1 MPPVMVEPPPAMDV
15 HMQGISF
22 SVNKHQLVA
31 ELANILHRPPYAAFS
46 TVLGPVNFHVY
57 LFKDSRGN
65 KAHSGSGCL
74 TLLTNAALHFLREY
88 GEQPGNRPPL
98 KAFTIGGRRVK
109 FAVGK
114 SKPRQDVVDRI
125 QRFPYVDP
133 AVAQQKEQR
142 ANVLQSGLVKL
153 RTLQFGWDCR
163 DSVFSVEWEAVIDG
177 ALQVNDERREFRIEI
192 IQPTKVLYVA
202 IRFSRISYI
211 QIHSEMG
218 TNASIIFF
226 NLSEP
231 PNFESG
237 TGSGQRQRLSY
248 LPLSDHERVAPFTSL
263 AIRLVCGNQGDG
275 VRFQRLARTAGIR
288 NVYDSELHI
297 ERRGLFSAQVLD
309 EVKAHIEKLRWSVA
323 FQVQSILQKLDLD
336 AKELLELIPHI
347 RQLVYSKG
355 RSYATSFL
363 RHFSGRVRYWSVFD
377 LGITQTIQQ
386 FFIEVLKEFAKFY
399 AKAPSLTP
407 TDNNNSVF
415 QSLHVVITPTTMYLE
430 GPFPGE
436 LPIISITMQ
445 YLMLVAE
452 RSNRVIRSFDPK
464 NHDSFL
470 RVSFEDEGSLKYRF
484 DKELNC
490 VEFTRRRVGEFLI
503 DRGLIIAGRKFTFLA
518 YSQSALKEH
527 AVWFMRPFKAEDGT
541 MVTTKSIINNLGS
554 FDGLEFDPQLRY
566 CPARYAA
573 RISQAFTATD
583 STSIEVEEVFEL
595 EEISDVSGKYHF
607 TDGVGTMS
615 LELAQAI
622 WDELRASR
630 RRNRR
635 VKNHP
640 RAYQIR
646 FDGCKGMLSVDY
658 KLKGHVMCLRPSMI
672 KFSTTARSRTIDI
685 ARAFDKPGLYYLN
698 RPLIMLLEGLG
709 VPYTVF
715 KGCQDTAVREVQQST
730 ESLAAFARM
739 LEMHGLG
746 TAYRLPS
753 VLLGLNQLGIDL
765 SGNKFYRKML
775 DFAVHHVLRLLKN
788 KARIPVKGGVTVVGV
803 ADVHRFLR
811 EGEIFVCTREPDSNR
826 LKYLQGDVLISR
838 SPTIHPGDVQL
849 VRAIG
854 APPPGSCF
862 AQEPL
867 PNTVVFSV
875 LGERPLPSCCGGGD
889 LDGDVYNIIPLNAC
903 PGFRPQVTHQP
914 GDYSP
919 AQKKLVTHP
928 STMVDV
934 AEFVIEF
941 INSDALGVVAINW
954 LLIADQSKKFILD
967 PDCMKLAALHS
978 DAADYPK
985 TGRPVAINTIPKP
998 KSNLKPDWHAPE
1010 VIANMG
1016 DYYKSDRAIGK
1027 LFRAINL
1034 PDVQHAATLSQF
1046 ERRMIREGR
1055 MRPPQVDDLA
1065 ETLEGLDL
1073 DDDPM
1078 VLAIQTNVARFIET
1092 TARPPEI
1099 GEYIAQIFNR
1109 YASELQGICVAHTLS
1124 HGKTA
1129 LLSEE
1134 EAVVGTIVAKTSQ
1147 PRKRQDLIAS
1157 LREKSDILVR
1167 GVKEELLGDDDVSW
1181 DECLQR
1187 AWLSFELAIE
1197 LAGGEQKSFGAVS
1210 FIWIALGAIFDAVKE
1225 LEDEEKVSRSSGR
1238 HF

>member
-1 MPPVMVEPPPAMDV
+1 MPPAMVEPSPAMDV

-46 TVLGPVNFHVY
+46 TVSGPVNFHVY

-88 GEQPGNRPPL
+88 GEQPGNQPPL
-98 KAFTIGGRRVK
+98 KTFSIGGRRVK

-114 SKPRQDVVDRI
+114 SKPRQDVVERI

-133 AVAQQKEQR
+133 AIAQQKEQR
-142 ANVLQSGLVKL
+142 ATVLQSGLIPV

-163 DSVFSVEWEAVIDG
+163 DSVFSVEWEATAIHG
-177 ALQVNDERREFRIEI
+177 AIQVNDERREFRIAI
-192 IQPTKVLYVA
+192 TQPTEVLYVA
-202 IRFSRISYI
+202 IHFSRISYI
-211 QIHSEMG
+211 QIHAELG
-218 TNASIIFF
+218 TNASIVFF

-231 PNFESG
+231 PVFESTMDNG
-237 TGSGQRQRLSY
+237 PGRRQRLSS
-248 LPLSDHERVAPFTSL
+248 LPLLNHERVAPFTSL
-263 AIRLVCGNQGDG
+263 AIRLVCGSPGDG
-275 VRFQRLARTAGIR
+275 ARFQRLARTAGIR
-288 NVYDSELHI
+288 NVYDSDLHI

-309 EVKAHIEKLRWSVA
+309 EVRAHIGKLRWSVA
-323 FQVQSILQKLDLD
+323 FQVESLLLKRDLD
-336 AKELLELIPHI
+336 GKELLELIPNI
-347 RQLVYSKG
+347 RQLVLSKG
-355 RSYATSFL
+355 RTYATSFL
-363 RHFSGRVRYWSVFD
+363 RHFSSKVRYWSVFD
-377 LGITQTIQQ
+377 LGISQTIRQ
-386 FFIEVLKEFAKFY
+386 FFIEALKDYDKFY

-415 QSLHVVITPTTMYLE
+415 QSLHVIVTPTTMYLE
-430 GPFPGE
+430 GPF
-436 LPIISITMQ
+436 
-445 YLMLVAE
+445 VN

-464 NHDSFL
+464 NHDCFL

-484 DKELNC
+484 DKELDC
-490 VEFTRRRVGEFLI
+490 VAFTRRRVGEFLI
-503 DRGLIIAGRKFTFLA
+503 DHGLTIAGRKFTFLA

-541 MVTTKSIINNLGS
+541 MVTTKSIIDNLGS
-554 FDGLEFDPQLRY
+554 FDGLEFDPHLRH

-573 RISQAFTATD
+573 RISLAFTATD

-595 EEISDVSGKYHF
+595 DEISDASGKYHF

-672 KFSTTARSRTIDI
+672 KFSTTVRSRTIDI

-715 KGCQDTAVREVQQST
+715 KGYQDTAVREVQQST
-730 ESLAAFARM
+730 KTLSAFARM
-739 LEMHGLG
+739 LETHGLG

-753 VLLGLNQLGIDL
+753 VLLGLNQVDIDTL
-765 SGNKFYRKML
+765 AGNKFYKKML
-775 DFAVHHVLRLLKN
+775 DFAVHHVLRLLKT

-803 ADVHRFLR
+803 ADVHRFLQ

-826 LKYLQGDVLISR
+826 LKYLQGECLISR

-854 APPPGSCF
+854 VPPPGSCF

-875 LGERPLPSCCGGGD
+875 QGERPLPSCCGGGD
-889 LDGDVYNIIPLNAC
+889 LDGDVYNIIPLNMC
-903 PGFRPQVTHQP
+903 PGFRPRVTHPP

-919 AQKKLVTHP
+919 AQKKLVPHL

-941 INSDALGVVAINW
+941 INSDALGVVATNW
-954 LLIADQSKKFILD
+954 LLIADQSPKFILD
-967 PDCMKLAALHS
+967 ADCMKLAALYS
-978 DAADYPK
+978 DAVDYPK
-985 TGRPVAINTIPKP
+985 TGRPVAINAIPKP

-1010 VIANMG
+1010 VTANM
-1016 DYYKSDRAIGK
+1016 DDFYKSDRAIGK

-1034 PDVQHAATLSQF
+1034 PDVQRAATLSQF

-1065 ETLEGLDL
+1065 ETLDGLDL

-1078 VLAIQTNVARFIET
+1078 VLAIQANVARFIRT

-1099 GEYIAQIFNR
+1099 VEYIAQIFNR

-1147 PRKRQDLIAS
+1147 PRKRADLIAS
-1157 LREKSDILVR
+1157 LRDKSDILVR
-1167 GVKEELLGDDDVSW
+1167 GVKEELLGDDDVGW
-1181 DECLQR
+1181 NECLQR
-1187 AWLSFELAIE
+1187 AWLSFELAVE
-1197 LAGGEQKSFGAVS
+1197 LAGGEQKSFGALS

-1225 LEDEEKVSRSSGR
+1225 LEDEQKVSHSSKR
-1238 HF
+1238 HL